1 MAHYDYMTQRDQL
14 SPHLALLFAGVLV
27 LAGCSAEFN
36 GKEAKDGA
44 DKKGEKARNEKAVLV
59 ELAEVKRG
67 MIESILERSAPLEA
81 EAQVEVA
88 ARTSNPAIELLVEEG
103 DTVDKDQVLLRL
115 ESDKQKND
123 HDQAKSQLDK
133 ELVDFD
139 RQESLYKD
147 NLISEQEYRNAK
159 FSLTQRRLAFE
170 EARRQFEYTEVR
182 APIKGTITLRDV
194 KVGDQ
199 VGSGRKIFEIID
211 FDSTVAII
219 HVPEQYLPKLRPGME
234 ARLISNTLGDAVFG
248 GYVKRI
254 SPIVEARAGTIK
266 VTVGLKE
273 LGALRPGMWV
283 DVELVLE
290 TKQDALLIPKKSI
303 VYDNDQTFAFKLHT
317 DTNGV
322 KRVKRQLVLPENAD
336 KVHIEPTDGF
346 AVGEKVVVAGQSGLK
361 ENSRIREV
369 GDPDPAT
376 VSTNAPT
383 ATATSAPVTSK
394 SGT

>member
-1 MAHYDYMTQRDQL
+1 MRNINWNPYQ
-14 SPHLALLFAGVLV
+14 ALTLLGFAAA
-27 LAGCSAEFN
+27 LAGCGKSNWAEK
-36 GKEAKDGA
+36 GKQYSGKNS
-44 DKKGEKARNEKAVLV
+44 DKPPTEKAVLV

-67 MIESILERSAPLEA
+67 MSEAILERSAPLEA
-81 EAQVEVA
+81 EAQVEVS

-103 DTVDKDQVLLRL
+103 DKVEKNQVLLRL

-123 HDQAKSQLDK
+123 FDQAKSQFDK
-133 ELVDFD
+133 EQTDFD
-139 RQESLYKD
+139 RQESLYGD

-170 EARRQFEYTEVR
+170 EAKRQFEYTEVR

-211 FDSTVAII
+211 FDSTVAVI
-219 HVPEQYLPKLRPGME
+219 HVPEQYLPQLKPDIA
-234 ARLISNTLGDAVFG
+234 ARLISNTLGDTVFA

-266 VTVGLKE
+266 VTVGVKK

-283 DVELVLE
+283 DVELVLD
-290 TKQDALLIPKKSI
+290 TKQEAILIPKKSI
-303 VYDNDQTFAFKLHT
+303 VYDNDQTFAFKLHN

>member
-1 MAHYDYMTQRDQL
+1 MTQRDQL

-81 EAQVEVA
+81 EAQVEVS

-103 DTVDKDQVLLRL
+103 DKVEKNQVLLRL

-123 HDQAKSQLDK
+123 FDQAKSQFDK
-133 ELVDFD
+133 EQIDFD
-139 RQESLYKD
+139 RQESLYGD
-147 NLISEQEYRNAK
+147 NLISEQVYRDAK

-170 EARRQFEYTEVR
+170 EAKRQFEYTEVR

-199 VGSGRKIFEIID
+199 VGSGRKIFDIID
-211 FDSTVAII
+211 FDSTVAVI
-219 HVPEQYLPKLRPGME
+219 HVPEQYLPQLKPDIE
-234 ARLISNTLGDAVFG
+234 ARLISNTLGDTVFD

-266 VTVGLKE
+266 VTVGVKK

-283 DVELVLE
+283 DVELVLD
-290 TKQDALLIPKKSI
+290 TKQEALLIPKKSI
-303 VYDNDQTFAFKLHT
+303 VYDNDQTFAFKLHN